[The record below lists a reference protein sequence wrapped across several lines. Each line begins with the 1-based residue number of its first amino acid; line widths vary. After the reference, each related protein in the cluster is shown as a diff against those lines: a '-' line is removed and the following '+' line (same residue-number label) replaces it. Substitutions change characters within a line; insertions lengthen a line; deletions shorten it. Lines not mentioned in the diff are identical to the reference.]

1 MERSPVSLVALHAP
15 KVPLLS
21 LDTVWFQVAGTLCNL
36 TCHHCFISC
45 GPGNRSHEMMARAEV
60 ARYLEEVVDLGV
72 KDLYF
77 TGGEPFLNRE
87 ILGILEDALR
97 VAPTTVLTNATL
109 IDDRR
114 AGDLAAIARA
124 TRYSFEV
131 RVSLDG
137 LTPETNDPI
146 RGEGTFRTTIRGAEA
161 LHRAGIEP
169 ILTVA
174 QTWNDEEDTGLRER
188 FHALLRSL
196 GIARPRGEGPAS
208 LPSRTRGRPDARVRA
223 RGAAHPRARRGLR
236 LLEPPV
242 LDEPDGHEPRRL
254 RLPDPDRRSGRT
266 HGLHAPGNA
275 APVPARP
282 RSLSHVL
289 GHRRVLQ
296 ELKEP
301 WRRPHIPIS

>member
-45 GPGNRSHEMMARAEV
+45 GPGNRSHEMMARAGV
-60 ARYLEEVVDLGV
+60 ATYLGEAAELGV

-114 AGDLAAIARA
+114 AGELAAIARA

-174 QTWNDEEDTGLRER
+174 QTWSDEEDTGLRER
-188 FHALLRSL
+188 FHTLLRSL
-196 GIARPRGEGPAS
+196 GIARPRVKV
-208 LPSRTRGRPDARVRA
+208 LPLFRLGREAGRTRGYEPEERLTQEHVVGYDFWNLQCSTSRMVTS
-223 RGAAHPRARRGLR
+223 RGVFVCPILI
-236 LLEPPV
+236 
-242 LDEPDGHEPRRL
+242 D
-254 RLPDPDRRSGRT
+254 
-266 HGLHAPGNA
+266 
-275 APVPARP
+275 VPAARMGSTLRETLRP
-282 RSLSHVL
+282 FPLAHGACHTCWATGASCRN
-289 GHRRVLQ
+289 
-296 ELKEP
+296 
-301 WRRPHIPIS
+301 

>member
-60 ARYLEEVVDLGV
+60 ARYLEEVGDLGV

-114 AGDLAAIARA
+114 AGDLAALARA

-174 QTWNDEEDTGLRER
+174 QTWSDEEDTGLRER

-196 GIARPRGEGPAS
+196 GIARPRVKV
-208 LPSRTRGRPDARVRA
+208 LPLFRLGREAGRTRGYEPEERLTREHVVDYDFWNLQCSTSRMVTS
-223 RGAAHPRARRGLR
+223 RGVFVCPILI
-236 LLEPPV
+236 
-242 LDEPDGHEPRRL
+242 D
-254 RLPDPDRRSGRT
+254 
-266 HGLHAPGNA
+266 
-275 APVPARP
+275 VPAARMGSTLRETLRP
-282 RSLSHVL
+282 FPLAHGACHTCWATGASCRN
-289 GHRRVLQ
+289 
-296 ELKEP
+296 
-301 WRRPHIPIS
+301 